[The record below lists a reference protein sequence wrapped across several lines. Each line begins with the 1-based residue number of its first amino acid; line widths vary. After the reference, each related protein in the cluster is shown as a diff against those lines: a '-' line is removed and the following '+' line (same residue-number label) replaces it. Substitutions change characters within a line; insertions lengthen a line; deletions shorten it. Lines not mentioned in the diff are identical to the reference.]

1 MKKLP
6 SSAIINDRD
15 SRYCQLE
22 SVVGGQSR
30 PPTIALVC
38 IGGALGRMPPGHTL
52 RSFRGRGVRGLR
64 PGADQKR
71 QMQTLSPRGLHHAGA
86 ASLRCVVGAR
96 RGAGGS
102 GRRRAEVVR
111 GRAEA
116 GAGDRG
122 PAGAAVDVG
131 LHPVARGRVDDA
143 RRSAGGHEGY
153 TSCRGWV
160 YSHSPA

>member
-1 MKKLP
+1 
-6 SSAIINDRD
+6 
-15 SRYCQLE
+15 
-22 SVVGGQSR
+22 VVGGQSR

-64 PGADQKR
+64 PCANQKR

-96 RGAGGS
+96 RGGGS
-102 GRRRAEVVR
+102 GRRRAGVD
-111 GRAEA
+111 GDAEA
-116 GAGDRG
+116 GVDEG
-122 PAGAAVDVG
+122 PAGVAVNRIRHGGHVG
-131 LHPVARGRVDDA
+131 AR
-143 RRSAGGHEGY
+143 RRSAGVHEGY

-160 YSHSPA
+160 YSHSPAKTSS